1 MIVHTCLSNRERH
14 WTWNEQRTVGRK
26 TYRASIV
33 VNGKTYFLGEFPCTK
48 HGETAKL
55 HAEADLLGHLLSE
68 ARA

>member
-14 WTWNEQRTVGRK
+14 WTWNEQRTVGRR

-48 HGETAKL
+48 QGETAKL
-55 HAEADLLGHLLSE
+55 QAEGDLLTHLLEQSK
-68 ARA
+68 

>member
-1 MIVHTCLSNRERH
+1 MIVHTYLSNRERH
-14 WTWNEQRTVGRK
+14 WTWNERLSVGRK

-48 HGETAKL
+48 QGETAKL